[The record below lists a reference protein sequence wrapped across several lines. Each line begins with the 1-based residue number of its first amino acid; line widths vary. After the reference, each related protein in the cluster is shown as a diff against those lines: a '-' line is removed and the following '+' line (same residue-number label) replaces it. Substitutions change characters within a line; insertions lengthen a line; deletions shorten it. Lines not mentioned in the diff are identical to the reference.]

1 MTPFLDFSLS
11 LFSVSEEVRVDESRE
26 RRKVVG
32 CGERW
37 KGEIDSSSTQ
47 WVSRLSFIHT
57 FIIIKKKMAILID
70 DYAFGVLV

>member
-32 CGERW
+32 CGER
-37 KGEIDSSSTQ
+37 
-47 WVSRLSFIHT
+47 
-57 FIIIKKKMAILID
+57 
-70 DYAFGVLV
+70 